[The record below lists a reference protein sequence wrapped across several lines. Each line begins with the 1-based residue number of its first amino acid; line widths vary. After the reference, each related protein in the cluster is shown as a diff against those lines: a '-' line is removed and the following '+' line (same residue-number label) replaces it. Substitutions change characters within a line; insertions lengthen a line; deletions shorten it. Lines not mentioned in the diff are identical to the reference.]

1 MKETTSQILNTT
13 IRTRNKAFKSRLA
26 LDPACVSCNMP
37 ETVEHFL
44 YSFDHY
50 SARILA
56 LLGRTLTLSLSRH
69 VGKYSQRQNLVP
81 FPDKVNL
88 KIRNIYY

>member
-1 MKETTSQILNTT
+1 MKETTSQILNT
-13 IRTRNKAFKSRLA
+13 IIWTRNKAFKSRLA
-26 LDPACVSCNMP
+26 LDLACLRCNMP

-44 YSFDHY
+44 YAFDHH

-81 FPDKVNL
+81 FPDK
-88 KIRNIYY
+88 KSI